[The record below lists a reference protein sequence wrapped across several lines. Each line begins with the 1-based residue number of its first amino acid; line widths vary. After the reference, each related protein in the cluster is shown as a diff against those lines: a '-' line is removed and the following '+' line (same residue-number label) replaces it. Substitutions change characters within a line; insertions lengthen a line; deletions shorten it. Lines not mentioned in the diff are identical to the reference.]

1 MFTGCSHAGVVNSS
15 KHALKLLK
23 GSVPLHA
30 VVGGFH
36 LSMSEESHMESTV
49 RDLKKLDPAILLPGH
64 CTGWR
69 AKFII
74 EKQMPGSLVPCTV
87 GIKIKF

>member
-15 KHALKLLK
+15 KHALSLIK
-23 GSVPLHA
+23 GSTPLHA

-36 LSMSEESHMESTV
+36 LAMSEESHMDSTV
-49 RDLKKLDPAILLPGH
+49 SDLRKLDPAVLLPGH

-74 EKQMPGSLVPCTV
+74 ETEMPGRLVPCTV
-87 GIKIKF
+87 GIKVKF